1 MLRGSSKP
9 RLIWRHRGRR
19 QRRCLFIRRQRC
31 RPRHHAP
38 GHGCDADFGGVVG
51 GRRQFASLG
60 TCSKAGTRCRR
71 ERGTCSPF
79 WRGSAPLR
87 PLPWRGQGRVVITGA
102 EVDVATSMDGSPLQR
117 ADLRFYTLL
126 HVDQQL
132 QGLSLGCCGSGGR
145 QRPRRSLNT
154 GGPRHQGALGHGL
167 IAEDDVHPA
176 HDDEDAQAV
185 KPDAP
190 CFHTPQVQ
198 EHHSTRD
205 TARDDHGALVD
216 GDHEESLILLEALC
230 HVHHVPDGEERSSD
244 KQHVG
249 EPMEPDLSVLLVDRP
264 LDELDGRLNAEHVPG
279 NGPAG
284 TAERDTTDGTAR
296 RVPHEDEPV
305 QKEPCKEHEEVYH
318 HSDVQ
323 EGVLNGLESV
333 LLVVMVPEA
342 SSHDGPQDDESA
354 TTCTSP

>member
-216 GDHEESLILLEALC
+216 GDHEQRLELLETLG
-230 HVHHVPDGEERSSD
+230 HIDDVGQGEEHRTNEHD
-244 KQHVG
+244 VG
-249 EPMEPDLSVLLVDRP
+249 EPVQPDLSLLHVDAPLDKLYRSLDAEHIAGDRP
-264 LDELDGRLNAEHVPG
+264 CCTTQGYASDGVA
-279 NGPAG
+279 NG
-284 TAERDTTDGTAR
+284 E
-296 RVPHEDEPV
+296 VHEAEPV
-305 QKEPCKEHEEVYH
+305 QEKPREEDEEIDEHAH
-318 HSDVQ
+318 
-323 EGVLNGLESV
+323 
-333 LLVVMVPEA
+333 M
-342 SSHDGPQDDESA
+342 
-354 TTCTSP
+354 